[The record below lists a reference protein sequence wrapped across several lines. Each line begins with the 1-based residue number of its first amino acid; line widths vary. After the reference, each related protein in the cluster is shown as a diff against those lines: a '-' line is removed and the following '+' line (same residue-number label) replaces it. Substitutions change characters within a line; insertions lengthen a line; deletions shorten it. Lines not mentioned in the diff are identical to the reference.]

1 MENHKYTTTFSSE
14 IRPLVSAEKDK
25 YLAMASLVN
34 IGDFIPDIDSEN
46 IDLLP
51 VAFNA
56 FVANRVN
63 KNGDVISGSKAIE
76 ISNSFINKPIN
87 VEHNRGRVVGVI
99 LAAGYS
105 EFGTDHPLDEEKVK
119 EMSGP
124 FNVTLG
130 GVIWKVVSNE
140 LSDLIEE
147 SNDPTSEF
155 YQKISASWELGFSE
169 FQLAAI
175 NGPEK
180 NLEDADIISDAAE
193 ISEKEK
199 DLKTFGGTGV
209 LEDGR
214 AIYRLVVGNVVPL
227 GIGLTENPAADV
239 AGIAIKSLD
248 KTENTANNIKDA
260 ENKSSQTNQIN
271 VKKDVETM
279 KIENLKDITDESLK
293 TLEASTISDFI
304 HDELKK
310 ASEEYSEKIHEK
322 EEAIKTVQAEHDQLK
337 EAHEEASKTLETVK
351 EELETIKVE
360 QAAREAEDT
369 FNRRMA
375 QMDEKYELTDEYR
388 KVLASDL
395 KDLDEENFSAYQ
407 EKMTV
412 LLRSLDKKV
421 LAEEKTKA
429 EAEVTKEETVV
440 EEVKASEEDQ
450 EAVDVVEEV
459 LESAEVDAQELP
471 TSIEAEEPTVYDKYK
486 QAFGLDQFE
495 INIK

>member
-1 MENHKYTTTFSSE
+1 MEDHKYTTIFSSE
-14 IRPLVSAEKDK
+14 IRPLVSTEKDK
-25 YLAMASLVN
+25 YLAMASLVD
-34 IGDFIPDIDSEN
+34 IGDFVPDIDAESV
-46 IDLLP
+46 DLLP

-99 LAAGYS
+99 LTAGYS

-119 EMSGP
+119 EMKGP

-140 LSDLIEE
+140 LTDLIEE

-214 AIYRLVVGNVVPL
+214 AIYRLVIGNVVPL
-227 GIGLTENPAADV
+227 GIGLTESPAADV
-239 AGIAIKSLD
+239 AGVATKSLD
-248 KTENTANNIKDA
+248 KTENSANNIKDA
-260 ENKSSQTNQIN
+260 ENKSSQSQQIN

-279 KIENLKDITDESLK
+279 KIENLKDITDESMK
-293 TLEASTISDFI
+293 TLEASAISDFI

-310 ASEEYSEKIHEK
+310 ASEDYSEKLQEK
-322 EEAIKTVQAEHDQLK
+322 ENAVKTVQAEHDQLK
-337 EAHEEASKTLETVK
+337 EAHDEASKTLETVK
-351 EELETIKVE
+351 EELEAIKVE
-360 QAAREAEDT
+360 QAAREAEDA
-369 FNRRMA
+369 FNKHMA
-375 QMDEKYELTDEYR
+375 QMDEKYELADEDR
-388 KVLASDL
+388 KVIASDI
-395 KDLDEENFSAYQ
+395 KDMDGDTFSAYQ
-407 EKMTV
+407 DKMSV
-412 LLRSLDKKV
+412 LLRSKDKEE
-421 LAEEKTKA
+421 LAEKQAKADA
-429 EAEVTKEETVV
+429 EAKKEVKEEAV
-440 EEVKASEEDQ
+440 ASELTEEQ
-450 EAVDVVEEV
+450 PAEEVVEEV
-459 LESAEVDAQELP
+459 LESAEVDAQEVPL
-471 TSIEAEEPTVYDKYK
+471 SAEAEEPTVYDKYK

-495 INIK
+495 INNL